1 MSRII
6 DALRELG
13 KKTNSDHKVPK
24 GKTVDEVVLDISKN
38 FDLTGEKGADGKD
51 GKDGT
56 DGASVATITL
66 YTTEG
71 AVTSGVATL
80 TDGTDISITVTTEP
94 TPDPAES

>member
-38 FDLTGEKGADGKD
+38 FDLTGEKGADG
-51 GKDGT
+51 
-56 DGASVATITL
+56 ASVATITP

>member
-38 FDLTGEKGADGKD
+38 FDLTGEKGADG
-51 GKDGT
+51 
-56 DGASVATITL
+56 ASVATITL